1 MAFGGR
7 WQRCCSSHWRCCC
20 CFGAGAIWRAAGA
33 EPGPVQRLT
42 KLPDAPPCFCSTR
55 TPWMTI
61 PRSTALHMSQ
71 MVSSAICTA
80 VRASI
85 STPLGP
91 TVSTVAVHDMP
102 LASVGA
108 WAAAS
113 NSIATRVNAS
123 GWHSGISS
131 LVFFAA
137 CMPAMRATPS
147 TSPLRAVPVLISA
160 SVSGNI
166 SIRPQAMA
174 MRWVAGLAATSTMC
188 AWPWASKWVSADM
201 QRKNSAGQAL
211 PEPSSNL
218 GREHHTIMRN
228 WIKRLCAR
236 EKERLH
242 AGWAG
247 RLRASGIHLGIS
259 LGIAALAALL
269 VFGLW
274 YPYPYRDVSGGR
286 TLFLLVVSV
295 DVIMGPLIT
304 LAIFNRTKRRRELV
318 LDFTMVGMLQLAALG
333 YGLWTVFVARP
344 VHLVFE
350 YSRMSVVHAIDVDD
364 QLLAKA
370 PPALQKL
377 PITGPTLIA
386 LRPFKDAD
394 EQYDATMAAL
404 DGAAL
409 PARCDLWQPYAS
421 STVDIPAVAKP
432 ITEPPPPRC
441 DLVQPYASTTPSTCP
456 VSKPITD
463 PRHLFAQQTARID
476 RAVADSGQP

>member
-1 MAFGGR
+1 
-7 WQRCCSSHWRCCC
+7 
-20 CFGAGAIWRAAGA
+20 
-33 EPGPVQRLT
+33 
-42 KLPDAPPCFCSTR
+42 
-55 TPWMTI
+55 
-61 PRSTALHMSQ
+61 

-85 STPLGP
+85 STPVGP

-201 QRKNSAGQAL
+201 QWKNNAGQAL
-211 PEPSSNL
+211 PEPSSNI

-259 LGIAALAALL
+259 LGIAALGALL

-274 YPYPYRDVSGGR
+274 YPYPYRDVSGGWMPV
-286 TLFLLVVSV
+286 LLVVRV
-295 DVIMGPLIT
+295 DAVIGPLIT
-304 LAIFNRTKRRRELV
+304 FALFNRTKRRRELV

-333 YGLWTVFVARP
+333 YGRWTVFVARP

-421 STVDIPAVAKP
+421 STADILAVAKP
-432 ITEPPPPRC
+432 IT
-441 DLVQPYASTTPSTCP
+441 DLRQ
-456 VSKPITD
+456 
-463 PRHLFAQQTARID
+463 RFAQQTPRID
-476 RAVADSGQP
+476 RAVADSGKRPPGAAVPPPAANRSRHRLDRAAARRHGGAPGISGAGPVLMPPFLCRKAKAVVQRALLALAVGACALAWAPPASAQT

>member
-1 MAFGGR
+1 
-7 WQRCCSSHWRCCC
+7 
-20 CFGAGAIWRAAGA
+20 
-33 EPGPVQRLT
+33 
-42 KLPDAPPCFCSTR
+42 
-55 TPWMTI
+55 
-61 PRSTALHMSQ
+61 
-71 MVSSAICTA
+71 
-80 VRASI
+80 
-85 STPLGP
+85 
-91 TVSTVAVHDMP
+91 
-102 LASVGA
+102 
-108 WAAAS
+108 
-113 NSIATRVNAS
+113 
-123 GWHSGISS
+123 
-131 LVFFAA
+131 
-137 CMPAMRATPS
+137 
-147 TSPLRAVPVLISA
+147 
-160 SVSGNI
+160 
-166 SIRPQAMA
+166 
-174 MRWVAGLAATSTMC
+174 
-188 AWPWASKWVSADM
+188 
-201 QRKNSAGQAL
+201 
-211 PEPSSNL
+211 
-218 GREHHTIMRN
+218 MRN

-318 LDFTMVGMLQLAALG
+318 LDLSVVGMLQLAALG

-386 LRPFKDAD
+386 LRPFKDAN

-421 STVDIPAVAKP
+421 STADILAVAKP
-432 ITEPPPPRC
+432 IT
-441 DLVQPYASTTPSTCP
+441 DLRQ
-456 VSKPITD
+456 
-463 PRHLFAQQTARID
+463 RFAQQTVRID
-476 RAVADSGQP
+476 RAVADSGQPAAQLRYLPLIDRGTAWTMLLDAATAEPRGFLALDPF